1 MNPITF
7 PATHATDLWKP
18 VVLAALSALAPTG
31 GEVRF
36 ANVVSWVATQ
46 PGFPGWDAWGTMN
59 KRGTPYP
66 KGQRAIT
73 LAAGRLKE
81 EGKIRAP
88 RRGYYA
94 LVGTVE
100 ARPQAPEVTPA
111 PDAPKADAPKARP
124 VSLNIVVEAGIQ
136 FTPQTGAV
144 NSAAYEAADTGLRR
158 MAAEQT
164 RCFGGWSSRSE
175 QCRECPLAGLCQQAG
190 MVDFAE
196 VAAALDA
203 ATVAEI
209 AEGEALANPTATTP
223 EPVAADSLD
232 IPGGADFHNSNGG
245 VAVPFTVPCHTCG
258 QDIEAGTL
266 AMYRD
271 ADKGGGI
278 FHAPSEAHPDCNPA

>member
-1 MNPITF
+1 
-7 PATHATDLWKP
+7 
-18 VVLAALSALAPTG
+18 
-31 GEVRF
+31 
-36 ANVVSWVATQ
+36 
-46 PGFPGWDAWGTMN
+46 MN
-59 KRGTPYP
+59 KRGNPYP

-73 LAAGRLKE
+73 LAAGRLKD
-81 EGKIRAP
+81 EGRIRAP

-94 LVGTVE
+94 LVGAVE
-100 ARPQAPEVTPA
+100 ARPQAPEVIPA
-111 PDAPKADAPKARP
+111 SEAPKAEAPKALP
-124 VSLNIVVEAGIQ
+124 VSLNIVVEAGVQ
-136 FTPQTGAV
+136 FTPQTGAM

-158 MAAEQT
+158 MAADQT
-164 RCFGGWSSRSE
+164 RCFGGWSSRSD
-175 QCRECPLAGLCQQAG
+175 QCNECPLAGLCQQAS

-196 VAAALDA
+196 VAALLDA
-203 ATVAEI
+203 QTEQEI
-209 AEGEALANPTATTP
+209 TEGTALANPTTTP

-278 FHAPSEAHPDCNPA
+278 FHAPSDTHPDCNPA